1 MTAEGGKKTQIIPL
15 LLLVLAAA
23 IWGTAF
29 VAQSVGAEYVG
40 PLTFLMARSWIGAAF
55 LIPVIMVRDRL
66 LLSHTGENEKPRNK
80 TQLKTLLAGGA
91 VTGTALFLA
100 ALSQQ
105 VGISGTTTAKAGF
118 ITAQYVV
125 IVPILSVFFG
135 KKVGKKIWG
144 CVMLAVVGLYF
155 LCMTGSFSLNRADA
169 LMLLCAFLFGVQI
182 MAVNYYS
189 PRVDTVR
196 LSCLQFLVE
205 AVLSTIFMLFLE
217 PFDAAAF
224 RLALF
229 SILYAGVMSSG
240 VAFTLQIVAQK
251 KLDPTVAS
259 IAMSLESVFSA
270 LAGWIILHQTLT
282 PLEICGCALMFA
294 AIVLSQI

>member
-1 MTAEGGKKTQIIPL
+1 
-15 LLLVLAAA
+15 
-23 IWGTAF
+23 
-29 VAQSVGAEYVG
+29 YVG

-55 LIPVIMVRDRL
+55 LIPVIMVRDRF

-282 PLEICGCALMFA
+282 PLELCGCALMFA

>member
-1 MTAEGGKKTQIIPL
+1 MTAEGSKKTQIIPL

-55 LIPVIMVRDRL
+55 LIPVIMVRDRF
-66 LLSHTGENEKPRNK
+66 LLSHTGENEKPKNM
-80 TQLKTLLAGGA
+80 
-91 VTGTALFLA
+91 
-100 ALSQQ
+100 SQQ
-105 VGISGTTTAKAGF
+105 AGISGTTTAKAGF

-270 LAGWIILHQTLT
+270 LAGWIILKQTLT
-282 PLEICGCALMFA
+282 PLELCGCALMFA

>member
-1 MTAEGGKKTQIIPL
+1 MAQDTGKKYEIIHVL
-15 LLLVLAAA
+15 ILLVAA
-23 IWGTAF
+23 IIWGSAF
-29 VAQSVGAEYVG
+29 VAQSVGAGYIG
-40 PLTFLMARSWIGAAF
+40 PLTFLAGRSWIGAVI
-55 LIPVIMVRDRL
+55 LLPVIAVRDKILTVR
-66 LLSHTGENEKPRNK
+66 TGENERPKNR
-80 TQLKTLLAGGA
+80 TQLMTLLAGGA
-91 VTGTALFLA
+91 VTGTALFFA
-100 ALSQQ
+100 SFSQQ
-105 VGISGTTTAKAGF
+105 AGIAGTTTAKAGF

-282 PLEICGCALMFA
+282 PLELCGCALMFA